1 MALQILNTG
10 FWYPNLTI
18 AANAGHGI
26 LSNNNIFVVLAEQ
39 MNNDFG
45 FELGILAPGLNSC
58 SQLLIGVFSEI
69 SGDIVKVGQVE
80 MPRISHTLRTLGNA
94 PPRASE
100 VQRQPTVPPQPPLR
114 DCLLASH

>member
-10 FWYPNLTI
+10 FWYPNLTV

-26 LSNNNIFVVLAEQ
+26 LSNNIFAVLAEQ

-45 FELGILAPGLNSC
+45 FELGILAPGAE
-58 SQLLIGVFSEI
+58 LLFSEAHRVFSEI

-80 MPRISHTLRTLGNA
+80 MPRLSHTFRTLGNA
-94 PPRASE
+94 PSRASE
-100 VQRQPTVPPQPPLR
+100 VQRQPEVPPQPPLR